1 MDATLTSRV
10 AVAINTHRA
19 EVDEVDVQTGLDDAA
34 EDVVRRAEVV
44 LDRVP
49 VVVVGSGERGVC
61 ENKSVGRESA
71 CAARAVKREK

>member
-1 MDATLTSRV
+1 MDPTLTSRV

-19 EVDEVDVQTGLDDAA
+19 EVDEMDVQTGLDDAA

-49 VVVVGSGERGVC
+49 VVVVGSGERGGAC

-71 CAARAVKREK
+71 WCEAL

>member
-1 MDATLTSRV
+1 MDPTLTSRV

-19 EVDEVDVQTGLDDAA
+19 EVDEMDVQTGLDDAA

-61 ENKSVGRESA
+61 ENKRVGRESA
-71 CAARAVKREK
+71 CAARAVKREN

>member
-1 MDATLTSRV
+1 MRCSADAEGWMDPTLTSRV

-19 EVDEVDVQTGLDDAA
+19 EVDEMDVQTGLDDAA

-49 VVVVGSGERGVC
+49 VVVVWLWGE
-61 ENKSVGRESA
+61 GR
-71 CAARAVKREK
+71 V